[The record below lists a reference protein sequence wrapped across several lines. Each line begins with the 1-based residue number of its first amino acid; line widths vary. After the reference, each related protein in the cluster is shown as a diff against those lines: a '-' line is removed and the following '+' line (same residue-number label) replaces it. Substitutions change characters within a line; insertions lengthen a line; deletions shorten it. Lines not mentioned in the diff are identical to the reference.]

1 MLTVSV
7 IQRGKYGK
15 RLTKTMSTIT
25 PFTIKTAEV
34 PEVLPDLIEDAGQI
48 VDELEKRDIF
58 NCDLL
63 ITYSLHPDVTS
74 TIVDL
79 AAMSGVKAIIIP
91 AAAFRCDVMHDRRIA
106 KKYNIDLRIDD
117 VCCSIGPGESK
128 VINEFTAYIGKPE
141 LDITTENGL
150 IKDVKVLRC
159 APCGSTLYG
168 AEEIIGLKEEEAPSA
183 IGLAIQHYPCRA
195 VRGTKDGI
203 HTSARIH
210 KEAVE
215 KALDCWRT
223 RLLAHSIACAIE
235 N

>member
-150 IKDVKVLRC
+150 
-159 APCGSTLYG
+159 
-168 AEEIIGLKEEEAPSA
+168 
-183 IGLAIQHYPCRA
+183 
-195 VRGTKDGI
+195 
-203 HTSARIH
+203 
-210 KEAVE
+210 
-215 KALDCWRT
+215 
-223 RLLAHSIACAIE
+223 
-235 N
+235 